1 MNNSDAMGIIDIHTN
16 TPDAFG
22 NSVLIR
28 AAEHGH
34 IALVRSL
41 LSMKQININATDDNG
56 HTALILAAGQGHT
69 VIVQFLLAQHGI
81 NFNAANNNGNTALIL
96 ASWQGH
102 LAIVRSLLSMA
113 KININASNIGGNTAL
128 MSAARRAHTEIVQIL
143 LAQESINFN
152 ATNNRRYSAL
162 LFAADIGH
170 TKTVKILL
178 TKEGIHVNATVGNG
192 STALFLAIIHGH
204 IDIIQNLLS
213 RVEININAKN
223 DDGDT
228 ALLLAIK
235 CIHERITHVMRTGV
249 TACISSHST
258 HDLEIILTLLAQPG
272 ICVHEKDIRGMT
284 ALTYART
291 HKELKLNA
299 KIITALE
306 MAKNRD
312 SLIRK
317 IQHHLRLSYAQA
329 WAATMPEI
337 LELYDTALLIEDLMP
352 IALSYLAMVSYD
364 EAKQLLPHLKTLR
377 AAYATCVASPKS
389 LHPCQPHSS
398 SIAAS
403 TPAVPQW
410 AYTDTGISDLTC
422 CLIA

>member
-1 MNNSDAMGIIDIHTN
+1 MNDSDTMRIAHIHTN
-16 TPDAFG
+16 TPDTFG

-34 IALVRSL
+34 IALIRSL
-41 LSMKQININATDDNG
+41 LSMRQININATDDKG
-56 HTALILAAGQGHT
+56 HTALILAAGQGQAE
-69 VIVQFLLAQHGI
+69 IVQLLLAQHGI

-96 ASWQGH
+96 AAWQGH

-113 KININASNIGGNTAL
+113 KININATNNGGNTAL
-128 MSAARRAHTEIVQIL
+128 MSAVRRAHTEIVQIL
-143 LAQESINFN
+143 IAQEDINFN
-152 ATNNRRYSAL
+152 ATNDRRYSAL
-162 LFAADIGH
+162 LFAADTGH

-178 TKEGIHVNATVGNG
+178 AKEGIHVNATVGNG
-192 STALFLAIIHGH
+192 SSALFLAILHGH
-204 IDIIQNLLS
+204 INIIQKLLS

-235 CIHERITHVMRTGV
+235 CIHERVAQISRTGV
-249 TACISSHST
+249 TACFSNHLN
-258 HDLEIILTLLAQPG
+258 HDLEVILTLLAQPG

-284 ALTYART
+284 TLTYART

-306 MAKNRD
+306 IAQNREN
-312 SLIRK
+312 LIKK
-317 IQHHLRLSYAQA
+317 IQHHLHLSYAQA

-337 LELYDTALLIEDLMP
+337 LELYDTALLVEDLMP
-352 IALSYLAMVSYD
+352 IALSYLASLSYD

-377 AAYATCVASPKS
+377 AAYATYVVPQKS
-389 LHPCQPHSS
+389 LHPCQ
-398 SIAAS
+398 AYAS
-403 TPAVPQW
+403 LITTATPAVPQW
-410 AYTDTGISDLTC
+410 ACTDTGITDQTC
-422 CLIA
+422 CLIV